1 MDLRI
6 SARQTVANSY
16 HMQPINRFIISSA
29 YSGAP
34 KCRYADP
41 ELLNS
46 DSSSPNF
53 SGPMVLLKRDNL
65 GDISRV

>member
-6 SARQTVANSY
+6 SAGQTVANSY
-16 HMQPINRFIISSA
+16 HMQPINRFITSSA

-46 DSSSPNF
+46 DSS
-53 SGPMVLLKRDNL
+53 
-65 GDISRV
+65 